1 MDGAP
6 AGWWKKT
13 GNGKCAVVAGKDPD
27 REAEFCAPPLAN
39 SASGFGRND
48 VFMGCEEE
56 SKSGRLRQLRH
67 TVGREKT
74 MIGDAAQY
82 RELVTLY
89 GSYGDNELVE
99 LGRGMTDLTEMAQ
112 EALKGELTRRGLKI
126 APAGKPVEARV
137 LSEGDLADMRSYAE
151 SAPAE
156 CIFDFEDERAVTAA
170 YYALTAE
177 GIEAIVVSG
186 VSGVSGGARPDKR
199 GPRVVVTPKDAGRA
213 AAILS
218 QPSAEEL
225 KEEAFAGFDLPKC
238 PACGGAE
245 TLLES
250 VDPVNQWRCDGCGH
264 TWLEESVPSM
274 G

>member
-1 MDGAP
+1 
-6 AGWWKKT
+6 
-13 GNGKCAVVAGKDPD
+13 
-27 REAEFCAPPLAN
+27 
-39 SASGFGRND
+39 
-48 VFMGCEEE
+48 
-56 SKSGRLRQLRH
+56 
-67 TVGREKT
+67 

-82 RELVTLY
+82 QELVTLY

-99 LGRGMTDLTEMAQ
+99 LGRGMADLTEMAQ

-126 APAGKPVEARV
+126 VPAGEPVEARV
-137 LSEGDLADMRSYAE
+137 LSEDDLSDMRAYAE

-156 CIFDFEDERAVTAA
+156 CIFDFENERGVTAA

-186 VSGVSGGARPDKR
+186 GARADKR
-199 GPRVVVTPKDAGRA
+199 GPRVVVTPKDAARA

-225 KEEAFAGFDLPKC
+225 KTEAEEAFAGFDLPRC

-250 VDPVNQWRCDGCGH
+250 VDPVNQWRCDNCGH
-264 TWLEESVPSM
+264 TWLEESVSSM
-274 G
+274 E